1 MLANGH
7 GSEICQLVL
16 FVNVSSP
23 ALDVALLSEVF
34 LLTVADG
41 GGSPATEHAKVGPYP
56 RLVKIKWQS

>member
-1 MLANGH
+1 MLANGIWFK
-7 GSEICQLVL
+7 ICLLVL

-41 GGSPATEHAKVGPYP
+41 GGSPATDHAKVGPYIP
-56 RLVKIKWQS
+56 D